1 MFVCNAKRFAIA
13 SVFFPSRLCFWTDL
27 QRFFTFV
34 SWIVT
39 QVACVHTWKNF
50 IALTGKCTRN
60 KCFIN
65 RILRVPEL
73 DKSCALK
80 KIKMAG
86 VSRHA
91 YAVSHLREVYYICR
105 TVNIFTITMP
115 MAIKLGR
122 VVTYHEWRPPIK
134 SHDPL
139 MTSSCEIM
147 RQNKNISTTTVTLAT
162 KLGGMVT
169 YLEGILVIRSYDP
182 LITWLCEITWQT
194 EIVIYPPPHCL
205 EPPNWTGWWLA
216 LRSSYLESH
225 IPLDWLGLARLC
237 DSLKMLYLHYHSIY
251 GHQTWQDDHLI
262 YGS

>member
-73 DKSCALK
+73 DKSCALT

-122 VVTYHEWRPPIK
+122 VVTYHEWLPPIK

-147 RQNKNISTTTVTLAT
+147 RQNKNI
-162 KLGGMVT
+162 
-169 YLEGILVIRSYDP
+169 
-182 LITWLCEITWQT
+182 
-194 EIVIYPPPHCL
+194 IYPPPHCL